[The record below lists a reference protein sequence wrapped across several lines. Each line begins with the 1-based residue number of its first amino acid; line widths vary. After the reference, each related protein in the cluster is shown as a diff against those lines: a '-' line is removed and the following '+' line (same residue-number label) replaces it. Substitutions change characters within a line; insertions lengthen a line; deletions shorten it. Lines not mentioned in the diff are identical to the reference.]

1 LEVET
6 VEIPG
11 EGLDPGSGPDVEWC
25 RCKRQARSKLNLP
38 EQVQWIGGIMG
49 LLDGKTAVIFGLA
62 NERSIAWGITQA
74 MHREGARIGISYA
87 GEVLERRVRP
97 LADEIQCK
105 WIEQC
110 DVTQDEQIASIADKA
125 RKDFGKIDVL
135 VHSIAFAGRD
145 ELSRPYYDTSR
156 EGFKTAMDISVFS
169 FVALARSFRT
179 LMGSGG
185 SMLCMTYYGS
195 VKVAPHYN
203 VMGVAKAALESS
215 TRYLAYD
222 LGPEK
227 IRVNA
232 ISAGPIRTLAA
243 AGVGGFRDMYKH
255 FAEVSPLRENVTI
268 EDVGNAAVFLASDL
282 SAKITGEVLYVD
294 SGFNAVGVQM
304 GLPNERGE

>member
-1 LEVET
+1 
-6 VEIPG
+6 
-11 EGLDPGSGPDVEWC
+11 
-25 RCKRQARSKLNLP
+25 
-38 EQVQWIGGIMG
+38 MG
-49 LLDGKTAVIFGLA
+49 LLDGKTAVVFGLA

-74 MHREGARIGISYA
+74 LRREGARLGISYA
-87 GEVLERRVRP
+87 GEALERRVRP
-97 LADEIQCK
+97 LADQVQCT
-105 WIEQC
+105 WVEQC
-110 DVTQDEQIASIADKA
+110 DVTKDQEIEAVAAKA
-125 RKDFGKIDVL
+125 ARDFGAIDIL

-156 EGFKTAMDISVFS
+156 EGFRTAMDISVFS
-169 FVALARSFRT
+169 FVALARAFRS
-179 LMGSGG
+179 LMSAGG

-222 LGPEK
+222 LGPDK

-255 FAEVSPLRENVTI
+255 FAEMAPLKENVTI

-282 SAKITGEVLYVD
+282 SARITGEVLYVD
-294 SGFNAVGVQM
+294 SGFNAVGVQIAPEST
-304 GLPNERGE
+304 GSG